1 MRLNNR
7 KRHVVSLIF
16 LCSVIFT
23 SGFSYDQELKKAQKM
38 LKSAEFD
45 SAQVYFFRASKNG
58 MPRDSLF
65 YLIAETYLRKGT
77 LDTALALNHSVDP
90 VNNAAL
96 KKVLLTQ
103 RCVIYTAAG
112 MEQRAEALLDSIG
125 ALASLS
131 EKRFTPSLG
140 FAASVGYESEK
151 FIDAVAYPLVLPE
164 EPLPKDAIDGLFYQF
179 QSALTAR
186 YKLGNGIVP
195 FISGLFSMNKPNTVS
210 PEGNEF
216 DSLGV
221 SGGIRTG
228 IGNIAKRFSFNYE
241 WTRMVDNYKNY
252 SSFNEIVTSYMHS
265 RRNRIFFSSA
275 GYRHELGAN
284 MSTESQSGFWIA
296 YMGLIFPEVEVSGS
310 MLFNGY
316 FAPSLLW
323 NDQDSSLAVRE
334 VRSMGPLRP
343 DRYFISAPLDTL
355 DASTI
360 IPQSNIMFLAGP
372 SVAIDLPFKFEV
384 EISPKWSIKSF
395 VDNYIWHWYGNETG
409 SIGSV
414 AVDSI
419 FGVTFN
425 DAVLAYENDYYKVI
439 ENSYFGPIK
448 RFEKKRVD
456 NTIYCDISLSRKTR
470 VIGRFTLDGG
480 IAKTWSTL
488 HDDAPIDIPDW
499 DWSISAKWDKTIAW
513 NKE

>member
-1 MRLNNR
+1 MRLIQR
-7 KRHVVSLIF
+7 KMLFVPLIF
-16 LCSVIFT
+16 HCSVLFT
-23 SGFSYDQELKKAQKM
+23 SGFTYELELKKAQKM
-38 LKSAEFD
+38 LKGEQYD

-58 MPRDSLF
+58 MSRDSLF

-90 VNNAAL
+90 GDNAAL
-96 KKVLLTQ
+96 QKALLTQ

-140 FAASVGYESEK
+140 FAAGVGYESEK

-164 EPLPKDAIDGLFYQF
+164 EPLLKDTIDGLFYQF

-186 YKLGNGIVP
+186 YKLSNGIVP
-195 FISGLFSMNKPNTVS
+195 FISGLVSINKPNTVS
-210 PEGNEF
+210 PDGNEF
-216 DSLGV
+216 DSVGV

-228 IGNIAKRFSFNYE
+228 VGNIAKRFSVNYE
-241 WTRMVDNYKNY
+241 WTRMVDNYKNH
-252 SSFNEIVTSYMHS
+252 SSINEIFASYIHS
-265 RRNRIFFSSA
+265 SRNSVFFSSA
-275 GYRHELGAN
+275 GYRHELGTN
-284 MSTESQSGFWIA
+284 MSTESQGGFWIA
-296 YMGLIFPEVEVSGS
+296 YMSLIFPEVEVSGS

-323 NDQDSSLAVRE
+323 NDQDSSLTVRE
-334 VRSMGPLRP
+334 VRPMGPLRP
-343 DRYFISAPLDTL
+343 DRYFISGPLDTL

-372 SVAIDLPFKFEV
+372 SVAIDMPFKFEV
-384 EISPKWSIKSF
+384 EISLKWSIKSF
-395 VDNYIWHWYGNETG
+395 VDKCIWHWYGHETG
-409 SIGSV
+409 SIGPV

-419 FGVTFN
+419 FGVTFS
-425 DAVLAYENDYYKVI
+425 DAVLAYGNEYYKVI
-439 ENSYFGPIK
+439 ENSCFGPIK

-456 NTIYCDISLSRKTR
+456 NTIYCDVSVSRKFR
-470 VIGRFTLDGG
+470 VIGRFTLGGG
-480 IAKTWSTL
+480 IARTWSTL
-488 HDDAPIDIPDW
+488 HDDAPIDIPDR
-499 DWSISAKWDKTIAW
+499 DWSVSAKWDKTITW